1 MDIITLMEE
10 RVSTRSFSGEDLPK
24 EDLMKILRAA
34 DIAPTGKNRKPL
46 YFLILSDAKKMDKL
60 FSLVPNARAKFYQAK
75 AIFFTVAKKEDHLG
89 ELDCGA
95 AIENALLAATS
106 LGIGSCWI
114 HSAREDFN
122 TEEGKKAC
130 EEVLG
135 ISEGEQVMEMIALG
149 YPASGHF
156 EKKVRSENGS
166 GIL

>member
-1 MDIITLMEE
+1 MDIISLMEE
-10 RVSTRSFSGEDLPK
+10 RVSTRSFSKEDLPQ
-24 EDLMKILRAA
+24 EDLLKILKAA
-34 DIAPTGKNRKPL
+34 DLAPTGRNRKPL
-46 YFLILSDAKKMDKL
+46 YFLILSDEKKMEKL
-60 FSLVPNARAKFYQAK
+60 FSLVPGARAKFYQAK
-75 AIFFTVAKKEDHLG
+75 AIFFSVAKREDHLG

-95 AIENALLAATS
+95 AIENALLAATF

-114 HSAREDFN
+114 HSAREDFG

-135 ISEGEQVMEMIALG
+135 ISKEEEVMEMIALG

-166 GIL
+166 RIL